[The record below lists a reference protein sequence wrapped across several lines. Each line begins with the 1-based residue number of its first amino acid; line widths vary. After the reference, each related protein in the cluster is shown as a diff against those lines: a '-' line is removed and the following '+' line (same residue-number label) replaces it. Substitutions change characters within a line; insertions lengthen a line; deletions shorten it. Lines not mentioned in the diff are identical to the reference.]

1 MFFERPKTGEVTIL
15 VQLSIESDKEREDPI
30 EFEELALSAGALPV
44 EFISGARKQPSPN
57 YFVGSGKLEEI
68 ASAVRA
74 HKAQVVLFNHALSPS
89 QERNLEKELQ
99 CRVLDRTGLILD
111 IFAQRARS
119 HEGKLQVELAQLQH
133 LSTRLKRGWTHLDRQ
148 KGGIGLRGAGE
159 TQLELDQ
166 RMIGQRIKSI
176 RKSLAKVRSQREQGR
191 RSRSRAEI
199 PTVSLVGYTNAG
211 KSTLFNALT
220 NAEAYAAD
228 QLFATLDST
237 LRRVELPNFG
247 GAIVADTVGFI
258 SHLPHQLVEAF
269 RATLEETASA
279 DLLLHIIDCA
289 HESHIDYID
298 EVNNVLKEIGA
309 ESVPQLQILNKIDL
323 LERTKPEIEY
333 DENQI
338 PKRVW
343 ISAQKGI
350 GIDLLLRAVSEI
362 LAGSLVSETIRIAPE
377 QTRLRSKLYEKGFI
391 EDERI
396 DESGFYHLE
405 IRLPKQ
411 ELERLMQQGAVLE
424 QIPEL
429 IESSDPVWV
438 AKEQART
445 A

>member
-44 EFISGARKQPSPN
+44 EFISGSRKQPSPN